1 MPTDIDSRVTPT
13 LHAETLKALDGFDDS
28 TMPYI
33 APAIEALDDAY
44 QTLSKLH
51 DGRDAAKKNRAW
63 TEGQQVLAVSETAN
77 RHQQRLLK
85 KFDGLVA
92 TMDKQI
98 AKFEE
103 ELSQP
108 LESRAAV
115 GIAGEVRKFV
125 KDMPTEERHKFIQ
138 EAIQAGDVTT
148 CSSVLGAPPY
158 LSGLDANFQKTYT
171 RMWHEKMNPP
181 ASQRLKVIRGAK
193 SHIEKAGALVV
204 EQTEK
209 AMGAPWAKVNE
220 LRQGN
225 DRALAALK
233 FGDGL

>member
-1 MPTDIDSRVTPT
+1 MPTEIDSRVTPT

-44 QTLSKLH
+44 QTIGKLH
-51 DGRDAAKKNRAW
+51 DGRDAAKKNQAW

-85 KFDGLVA
+85 KFDGLVS

-108 LESRAAV
+108 LESRASV
-115 GIAGEVRKFV
+115 GIAGEVRMFV

-138 EAIQAGDVTT
+138 DAIDAGDMTT

-158 LSGLDANFQKTYT
+158 LSGLTADFQKTYT
-171 RMWHEKMNPP
+171 RMWHERMNPQ
-181 ASQRLKVIRGAK
+181 ASARLKVIRGAK

-204 EQTEK
+204 EQVEK
-209 AMGAPWAKVNE
+209 AMGAKWATVNE

-225 DRALAALK
+225 DKALAALK
-233 FGDGL
+233 FGE

>member
-1 MPTDIDSRVTPT
+1 MPTPIDSRITPT

-44 QTLSKLH
+44 ITLGKLA
-51 DGRDAAKKNRAW
+51 DARDASKKNQAW
-63 TEGQQVLAVSETAN
+63 TEGQQVLAVSEAAN
-77 RHQQRLLK
+77 RHQHRLLK
-85 KFDGLVA
+85 KFDGLVS

-115 GIAGEVRKFV
+115 TISGEIRRYV
-125 KDMPTEERHKFIQ
+125 KDMSVEDRHKFLQ
-138 EAIQAGDVTT
+138 QAIDDADAIT
-148 CSSVLGAPPY
+148 CSSVLGAPSY
-158 LSGLDANFQKTYT
+158 LSGLDAGMAKSYT
-171 RMWHEKMNPP
+171 RLWHEKMNPQ

-193 SHIEKAGALVV
+193 AHIEKSGALVV
-204 EQTEK
+204 EQIEK
-209 AMGAPWAKVNE
+209 AMGAKWATVNE

-225 DRALAALK
+225 DKALAALK
-233 FGDGL
+233 FGE

>member
-1 MPTDIDSRVTPT
+1 MPTEIDSRVTPT

-44 QTLSKLH
+44 QTIGKLH
-51 DGRDAAKKNRAW
+51 DGRDAAKKNQAW
-63 TEGQQVLAVSETAN
+63 TEGQQVLVVSETAN

-85 KFDGLVA
+85 KFDGLVS

-108 LESRAAV
+108 LESRASV

-125 KDMPTEERHKFIQ
+125 KDMTTEERHKFLQ
-138 EAIQAGDVTT
+138 EAIDAGDMTT

-158 LSGLDANFQKTYT
+158 LSGLDANMARVYT
-171 RMWHEKMNPP
+171 RLWHERMNPQ
-181 ASQRLKVIRGAK
+181 ASARLKVIRGAK

-204 EQTEK
+204 EQVEK
-209 AMGAPWAKVNE
+209 AMGAKWATVNE

-225 DRALAALK
+225 DKALAALK
-233 FGDGL
+233 FGE

>member
-1 MPTDIDSRVTPT
+1 MPTEIDSRVTPT

-44 QTLSKLH
+44 QTIGKLH
-51 DGRDAAKKNRAW
+51 DGRDAAKKNQAW

-85 KFDGLVA
+85 KFDGLVS

-108 LESRAAV
+108 LESRASV

-125 KDMPTEERHKFIQ
+125 KDMPTEERHKFLQ
-138 EAIQAGDVTT
+138 EAIDAGDMTT
-148 CSSVLGAPPY
+148 CSSCSARRR
-158 LSGLDANFQKTYT
+158 TC
-171 RMWHEKMNPP
+171 P
-181 ASQRLKVIRGAK
+181 ASPLTSRKPTPACGT
-193 SHIEKAGALVV
+193 SG
-204 EQTEK
+204 
-209 AMGAPWAKVNE
+209 
-220 LRQGN
+220 
-225 DRALAALK
+225 
-233 FGDGL
+233 

>member
-1 MPTDIDSRVTPT
+1 MPTAIDSRVTPT

-44 QTLSKLH
+44 ITLGKLH
-51 DGRDAAKKNRAW
+51 DGRDAAKKNQAW

-85 KFDGLVA
+85 KFDGLVS

-115 GIAGEVRKFV
+115 TIAGEVRKFV
-125 KDMPTEERHKFIQ
+125 KSLSVEERHKFLQ
-138 EAIQAGDVTT
+138 QAIDDGDAIT
-148 CSSVLGAPPY
+148 CSSVLGAPSY
-158 LSGLDANFQKTYT
+158 LSGLDAGMSKSYT
-171 RMWHEKMNPP
+171 RLWHEKMNPQ

-193 SHIEKAGALVV
+193 THIEKSGALVV
-204 EQTEK
+204 EQIEK
-209 AMGAPWAKVNE
+209 AMGAKWATVNE

-225 DRALAALK
+225 DKALAALK
-233 FGDGL
+233 FGDGQ